1 MGQTDDKYLALL
13 KARYR
18 KASKKERSAI
28 LDEYVRTTGH
38 HRKYAIGV
46 LSGKRKRA
54 KHPVRRPRRT
64 IYGDEEAR
72 ALLVL
77 SDLFDDICSKRLR
90 AAMNIELPRLY
101 EKGFLHIT
109 PVCYRKLIQVSP
121 ATIDRLLTGRRL
133 QVRKSR
139 GFTKPGTLLKHHI
152 PIRTWA
158 DWTEDRPGFCEMDL
172 VDHSG
177 GIVIRGADHAWTL
190 CFTDVKVTWTEC
202 VATPN
207 KAQVHVFD
215 AIRRARE
222 RLPFPLLGIDSDN
235 GSEFIN
241 DQLYRYSVQ
250 ERITFTRGRAG
261 KKNDSAY
268 AEQKNWSVVRRAVG
282 YYRYD
287 TPEQLDL
294 LNRLYAVMHFY
305 VNFFLPTMKLE
316 EKSRLGSKV
325 KKVYDEPRTP
335 YARVLES
342 PHVSEEH
349 KAQLRETYEVLD
361 LVSLR
366 QQINDL
372 QSQLLDSVSIL

>member
-77 SDLFDDICSKRLR
+77 SDLFDGICSKRLR

-109 PVCYRKLIQVSP
+109 PVCYQKLIQVSP

-215 AIRRARE
+215 AVGRARE

-287 TPEQLDL
+287 TPQQLDL

>member
-77 SDLFDDICSKRLR
+77 SDLFDGICSKRLR

-109 PVCYRKLIQVSP
+109 PVCYQKLIQVSP

-139 GFTKPGTLLKHHI
+139 GFTKPGTLLKHRI

-215 AIRRARE
+215 AICRARE

-287 TPEQLDL
+287 TPQQLDL

>member
-18 KASKKERSAI
+18 KASKKERSTI
-28 LDEYVRTTGH
+28 LDEYVSTTGH

-77 SDLFDDICSKRLR
+77 SDLFDGICSKRLR

-101 EKGFLHIT
+101 EQGFLHIN
-109 PVCYRKLIQVSP
+109 PVCYQKLIQASP
-121 ATIDRLLTGRRL
+121 ATLDRLLTGRRL

-177 GIVIRGADHAWTL
+177 GITIRGADHAWTL

-207 KAQVHVFD
+207 KAQVHVCD
-215 AIRRARE
+215 AIGRARE

-287 TPEQLDL
+287 TPQQLDV

-349 KAQLRETYEVLD
+349 KAQLRETYAVLD

-372 QSQLLDSVSIL
+372 QSQLLDLVSIP